1 MQINLKKGT
10 KNMIDIIKF
19 PPMSSAFF
27 LPGTVLALPLASS
40 YHLILDSEKS
50 KGKKLAHFSGAYCS
64 LLTYRHL
71 TEFLP
76 LPPALNTLLVM
87 SLSGISLNN
96 AYDFLYGTRTDE
108 SKKTERLLD
117 FFCAPQR
124 ETNIGEKIESLLIA
138 IGASFSAYYCYQNH
152 LGSTLEDLILN
163 HINLFKLWDNIP
175 PKINLPRTKNISA
188 FIQNDSINITPP
200 DISSLQDFFRNKWP
214 NSDTT
219 FNLWM
224 ITGGILGLGGLLYF
238 RNFLRRLDMFVTN
251 QLPAVRPSVKLALG
265 STFMT
270 LGIILVM
277 MGDSIFE
284 SKTKT
289 YGAMLLLT
297 ATFYLTEK
305 VSNRV
310 TTIADH
316 LDDALDDAQNAVRNV
331 GQLAKNIN
339 HQVNPTFHRIHDL
352 LDITAVRMQYLF
364 FYRQK
369 TIDQK
374 LEEQRKRHAGV
385 LKNN

>member
-1 MQINLKKGT
+1 
-10 KNMIDIIKF
+10 MIDIIKV

-27 LPGTVLALPLASS
+27 LPSAVLVLPLASS

-96 AYDFLYGTRTDE
+96 TYDFLYGTRTDE
-108 SKKTERLLD
+108 SKKIESLLD

-138 IGASFSAYYCYQNH
+138 IGAGFSAYYCYQNH

-175 PKINLPRTKNISA
+175 PNINLPRTKNISA

-200 DISSLQDFFRNKWP
+200 DISSLQDFFRNRWP

-238 RNFLRRLDMFVTN
+238 RNFLRQLDMFVTN

-297 ATFYLTEK
+297 AIFYLTETI
-305 VSNRV
+305 SNKIIQELNV
-310 TTIADH
+310 AKGQANQIANQVGDTLKTTQVAIQNVGGLAKS
-316 LDDALDDAQNAVRNV
+316 LDD
-331 GQLAKNIN
+331 
-339 HQVNPTFHRIHDL
+339 QVNPTFSRAHNI
-352 LDITAVRMQYLF
+352 LDIAAVRMRHLF
-364 FYRQK
+364 FYRAETRDK
-369 TIDQK
+369 RI
-374 LEEQRKRHAGV
+374 EEQQHRHR
-385 LKNN
+385 LKNE